1 MRSPKIK
8 GRNNN
13 IGFFLGILGALVVL
27 FLPNPETLSI
37 EAHRA
42 AAIFVWMG
50 IWWATEAVPIAI
62 TALIP
67 LVFFPLLGVSSI
79 ESTAAPYANKN
90 VFLFLGGFFL
100 SIAIQK
106 CNLHKRIALTVLK
119 YTGTKGRSIIGGFML
134 SSCLLS
140 MWIMNTSTTIMLLP
154 IGLAIIT
161 VVKESMHDLSEIDK
175 INFQVALLLGIAY
188 AANIGGIATLIGT
201 APNMALNGFM
211 EEQYGV
217 SISFLDWMKVGL
229 PVSLILLPL
238 TWFTLTRISFPVNFE
253 TSAETQEAIQTMRE
267 SIGKTKTPE
276 KRVFIIFLI
285 TALLWVFRSPIN
297 DIPGME
303 GLTDPGIAMLC
314 GLTLFLTPSGG
325 DQEHNLLQ
333 WKDAEK
339 GVPWGIL
346 LLFGGGLTLA
356 AAAQNTGLAA
366 WIGNLMPVGLSIVFL
381 VVIFTT
387 LIIFLTELTSNLA
400 TTATFL
406 PIVAV
411 IATQF
416 GFNPLLLTAS
426 IAIAASCAFML
437 PVATPP
443 NAIVFGSELIKV
455 PQMMRAGIAINIIA
469 IVIVSLA
476 GIYLVPLFLI

>member
-1 MRSPKIK
+1 MSENKK
-8 GRNNN
+8 SKYG
-13 IGFFLGILGALVVL
+13 LILGLVSALIILVIPASES
-27 FLPNPETLSI
+27 LPI
-37 EAHRA
+37 EAKRA

-50 IWWATEAVPIAI
+50 IWWATEAVPIAV

-67 LVFFPLLGVSSI
+67 LVFFPILGVANI

-90 VFLFLGGFFL
+90 IFLFLGGFFL

-106 CNLHKRIALTVLK
+106 CNLHKRMALNVLK
-119 YTGTKGRSIIGGFML
+119 YTGTRGKSIIGGFML

-154 IGLAIIT
+154 IGLAIIA
-161 VVKESMHDLSEIDK
+161 VVKESMSDLSEIDK

-211 EEQYGV
+211 EEQYAV
-217 SISFLDWMKVGL
+217 SISFLDWMKVGI
-229 PVSLILLPL
+229 PVSLTLLPL
-238 TWFTLTRISFPVNFE
+238 AWITLTKLTFPVNFE
-253 TSAETQEAIQTMRE
+253 TSTETQETIITMRNGL
-267 SIGKTKTPE
+267 GKIKSSE
-276 KRVFIIFLI
+276 MRVLVIFLI
-285 TALLWVFRSPIN
+285 TALLWVFRGPIN
-297 DIPGME
+297 NIPGLE
-303 GLTDPGIAMLC
+303 GLTDLGIAMLC
-314 GLTLFLTPSGG
+314 GLALFLTPSGNNNK
-325 DQEHNLLQ
+325 DSLLD

-339 GVPWGIL
+339 GVPWGVL
-346 LLFGGGLTLA
+346 LLFGGGLSLA
-356 AAAQNTGLAA
+356 AAAQSTGLAA
-366 WIGNLMPVGLSIVFL
+366 WIGSLMPVGLSLILLVFM
-381 VVIFTT
+381 FTA

-406 PIVAV
+406 PIVAI
-411 IATQF
+411 IAIQS
-416 GFNPLLLTAS
+416 GFDPILLTAS

-455 PQMMRAGIAINIIA
+455 PQMMKAGIVINLIA

-476 GIYLVPLFLI
+476 GIYLVPKFLI

>member
-1 MRSPKIK
+1 M
-8 GRNNN
+8 
-13 IGFFLGILGALVVL
+13 L
-27 FLPNPETLSI
+27 LPNPETLSI
-37 EAHRA
+37 EAQRA

-79 ESTAAPYANKN
+79 EATAAPYANKN

-106 CNLHKRIALTVLK
+106 CNLHKRIALTVLRF
-119 YTGTKGRSIIGGFML
+119 TGTGGRSIIGGFML

-161 VVKESMHDLSEIDK
+161 VVKESMHELSEEDK

-229 PVSLILLPL
+229 PVSLILLPMS
-238 TWFTLTRISFPVNFE
+238 WFTLTRISFPVNFE
-253 TSAETQEAIQTMRE
+253 TSSETQETIQIMRE
-267 SIGKTKTPE
+267 GIGKTKTPE
-276 KRVFIIFLI
+276 KRVFVIFLM

-297 DIPGME
+297 NIPGME

-325 DQEHNLLQ
+325 NQEHNLLE

-381 VVIFTT
+381 VVIFSA

-476 GIYLVPLFLI
+476 GIYLVPAFLI

>member
-1 MRSPKIK
+1 MRSHKIK
-8 GRNNN
+8 GRNKN